1 MEFKKNNTVI
11 LRIEDMSQDGLGI
24 GKAEG
29 YALFVKDTVIGDLA
43 KVKIL
48 KTKKNYGFARLEE
61 LLEASDK
68 RTEPKCP
75 LARPCGGELPAADDE
90 I

>member
-48 KTKKNYGFARLEE
+48 KTKKNYGFCQAGGAAGGFRQ
-61 LLEASDK
+61 AD
-68 RTEPKCP
+68 RTKVSTGPA
-75 LARPCGGELPAADDE
+75 LRRLPAADDE